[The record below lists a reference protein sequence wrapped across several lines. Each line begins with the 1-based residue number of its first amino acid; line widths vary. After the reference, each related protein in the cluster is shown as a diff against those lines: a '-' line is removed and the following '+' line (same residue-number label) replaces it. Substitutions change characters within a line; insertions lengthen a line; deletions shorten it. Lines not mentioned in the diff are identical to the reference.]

1 MIGSKTFSNRIM
13 LVLAWF
19 PILNIYSTPFVF
31 SWGEFLFLLLMVWS
45 FFNGDK
51 ALLSFPRKYI
61 ILWAYVAIT
70 YIVLSLSNLRL
81 GVLIP
86 GGFSFCLY
94 SVILGFVIA
103 HFDLNSFKRY
113 YRAVFIVAFVIL
125 IFQEFTANI
134 MGYRFSALLPFGTL
148 TDGQPISD
156 LINEQLNPRTN
167 RSCSLFREPAHMAQY
182 VIPLLAMELCGD
194 KKKRLV
200 SPMAFA
206 IIASLLL
213 LRSGNGFLGMIVI
226 LLVRLIHYVLK
237 ENVKHKFL
245 ILATTAVVA
254 GSAITYYLSTEM
266 GGSVAERSV
275 EIENDE
281 DAGSY
286 IRIFRGYR
294 LYEEMPLTNKLIGAT
309 QNDLISIIPKT
320 SVSFLF
326 KGELQYD
333 LYFNG
338 LQAIL
343 LFNGLIGLLLF
354 ILVYVGIYK
363 KTTIAGKASILA
375 LLAISFVGA
384 TYLSYFMLF
393 VTFIAES
400 ENRRVYG
407 EDRILHKATV

>member
-1 MIGSKTFSNRIM
+1 MVEQDGLKKMTM
-13 LVLAWF
+13 LLLAWF
-19 PILNIYSTPFVF
+19 PIFNIYATPFVL

-51 ALLSFPRKYI
+51 VLLSFPRKYI
-61 ILWAYVAIT
+61 MLWAYVAIT

-113 YRAVFIVAFVIL
+113 YRAVFIIVFVIL

-134 MGYRFSALLPFGTL
+134 LGFRFSALLPFGTL
-148 TDGQPISD
+148 TDGLPISD
-156 LINEQLNPRTN
+156 LINEHLNPRTN
-167 RSCSLFREPAHMAQY
+167 RSSSLFREPAHMAQY
-182 VIPLLAMELCGD
+182 VIPLLAIELCGD
-194 KKKRLV
+194 KKNRLV

-206 IIASLLL
+206 IIASLIL

-226 LLVRLIHYVLK
+226 FLVRLIHYVLK

-245 ILATTAVVA
+245 ILFTTAIVA
-254 GSAITYYLSTEM
+254 GCAVTYYLSTEM
-266 GGSVAERSV
+266 GESVAERSV

-309 QNDLISIIPKT
+309 QNDLISIIPRT

-338 LQAIL
+338 LQTIL

-354 ILVYVGIYK
+354 ILVYLGIYK
-363 KTTIAGKASILA
+363 KTTIAGKASILS

-384 TYLSYFMLF
+384 TYLSYMMLF

-400 ENRRVYG
+400 EKRKIHGENRFLY
-407 EDRILHKATV
+407 KATI